1 MCDQVL
7 NRKLDPKLE
16 GPRVQGPLSL
26 VPCYAPTWDTV
37 LGIAGALSKYTLQQ
51 WARISRKEMQSPWL
65 CRPFPQ
71 TGKRQKGS
79 VTVWILERASRS
91 ESECSFT
98 QLKTQP
104 GVPGIYF
111 YSKAISSLYISLCL
125 SSSLPPSLSLWLLL
139 FLSFSLFLPMLL
151 CSSLFFSLSPHHP
164 QPCSRLAWA
173 LFICIS
179 AIFLEHHRTSE
190 SVQPIYQR
198 LGFFSLLLSY
208 PNVFIMWS
216 VQNHNVRNRTRV
228 VSGIHISAL
237 GVREGG
243 HGVGPENEWIQGP

>member
-7 NRKLDPKLE
+7 NRKPDPNLE

-26 VPCYAPTWDTV
+26 VPCYATTWGTV

-91 ESECSFT
+91 ESEYSFT

-125 SSSLPPSLSLWLLL
+125 SSSLPPSLSLWL

-151 CSSLFFSLSPHHP
+151 CSSLSLFLSLPAPPPTLFTVGLSSVYLHFSHLPWAPQDFRICAAHLSKIVFFFLVTILSQCFHHVK
-164 QPCSRLAWA
+164 C
-173 LFICIS
+173 
-179 AIFLEHHRTSE
+179 SE
-190 SVQPIYQR
+190 S
-198 LGFFSLLLSY
+198 
-208 PNVFIMWS
+208 
-216 VQNHNVRNRTRV
+216 
-228 VSGIHISAL
+228 
-237 GVREGG
+237 
-243 HGVGPENEWIQGP
+243 